1 MRVCSKSSHR
11 GIQGSSSRDDEPE
24 SRPPPDTPA
33 VPLMSL
39 RGFGGRP
46 STEARM
52 GRLCWLRAAHAGISG
67 FTERSHP
74 TRRLPPWRGALI
86 SLQFSGSGHL
96 SVVRIFLVALY
107 KLSLQS
113 ST

>member
-24 SRPPPDTPA
+24 SRPPTDTPA
-33 VPLMSL
+33 APLMIL
-39 RGFGGRP
+39 RAFGGRP

-52 GRLCWLRAAHAGISG
+52 GMALLAPSRSRRHFGIYRTIASDQAIAPV
-67 FTERSHP
+67 E
-74 TRRLPPWRGALI
+74 GALI

>member
-24 SRPPPDTPA
+24 LRPPPNRPA

-52 GRLCWLRAAHAGISG
+52 GRLCSLRAAHAGILG
-67 FTERSHP
+67 FTERSHA
-74 TRRLPPWRGALI
+74 TKRVPPWMAPLWQLLSRLGMWWP
-86 SLQFSGSGHL
+86 LQIEG
-96 SVVRIFLVALY
+96 
-107 KLSLQS
+107 
-113 ST
+113 